1 MADTPV
7 FLLHIRPR
15 FFANIPHLEAVELG
29 DIPSLQDIQL
39 DDLTVEPFGLKL
51 TGGIELATRRPY
63 PNKNY
68 LVACRRQGTK
78 MAVDGILLAFS
89 SHVDHLHVTERWS
102 IGAEL
107 ITTHRIDYK
116 IIDRDFDF
124 ASDDKTLWYGFGEWS
139 NRAPA
144 WVGDKQY
151 RYRVERDIKME
162 LVGRLPIGQEPISVL
177 KGDRFARGFLIERR
191 QELPMP
197 TIERGRLMTH
207 ADVGRKPHFDSSFYV
222 K

>member
-1 MADTPV
+1 MSDTAA

-15 FFANIPHLEAVELG
+15 FFANVSHLEAAERD
-29 DIPSLQDIQL
+29 DIPKLEDIQL

-51 TGGIELATRRPY
+51 RGGMELATRRPY
-63 PNKNY
+63 PNRNY
-68 LVACRRQGTK
+68 LVACRRQATK
-78 MAVDGILLAFS
+78 KAVDGILLAFS
-89 SHVDHLHVTERWS
+89 SHVDHLHVTARWS
-102 IGAEL
+102 IGAQL
-107 ITTHRIDYK
+107 ITTHRIHYQ
-116 IIDRDFDF
+116 IIDRNFDF
-124 ASDDKTLWYGFGEWS
+124 GSDDKTLWYGFGEWS

-144 WVGDKQY
+144 WVGDQQY

-177 KGDRFARGFLIERR
+177 KRDRFAGGFLMERR

-197 TIERGRLMTH
+197 TIERGRLVTYP
-207 ADVGRKPHFDSSFYV
+207 DVGRKPHFDSCFYV